1 MSPALLSPLLHP
13 CAQVFTGA
21 ASEQVIEILSTGLS
35 WGRVSTA
42 PGCRLLRRRRQESLG
57 TRTHGPPSLPSPAWG
72 KVAAGKHCTLHLL
85 KASIPSTARLQ
96 EGKLQGDPSTC
107 TSFTP
112 DQEKKNGTGDCLAP
126 AKTLKRQWKHQN
138 EKFCK
143 EAHHIRLWRVSATLP
158 YLDFIF
164 TTHTLPRFFWKISGF
179 RVISTHAVFRKWL
192 QQWCQLLVI
201 LRNR

>member
-35 WGRVSTA
+35 WVRVSTA
-42 PGCRLLRRRRQESLG
+42 PGWRLLRRRRQESLG

-112 DQEKKNGTGDCLAP
+112 DQEKKMGRGIVRLQP
-126 AKTLKRQWKHQN
+126 
-138 EKFCK
+138 
-143 EAHHIRLWRVSATLP
+143 RLWRVSATLP
-158 YLDFIF
+158 YPDFIF
-164 TTHTLPRFFWKISGF
+164 TTRTLPWFFLKISGF

-201 LRNR
+201 LWNRFKKKKKTCACSKGQ